1 MSLTHTGTESS
12 LRFNEPVRS
21 LLRKKGPN
29 VWTIGPDASVYDA
42 VALMADKQVGAL
54 PVVSGGR
61 LSGMISERD
70 YARKI
75 ILHGRNSRETKV
87 REIMV
92 DPVLFVTPQKS
103 VEDCMR
109 LMTDRRV
116 RHLPVVEGDAVV
128 GIISIGDLMN
138 WIMTAQEETI
148 HHLQSY
154 IAGGYPG

>member
-1 MSLTHTGTESS
+1 MSLTHKTESS

-21 LLRKKGPN
+21 LLRKKSPN

-42 VALMADKQVGAL
+42 VALMADKQIGAL
-54 PVVSGGR
+54 PVVYGGR
-61 LSGMISERD
+61 LAGIISERD

-87 REIMV
+87 REIMM
-92 DPVLFVTPQKS
+92 DPVLFVNPQKS
-103 VEDCMR
+103 VEECMR

-116 RHLPVVEGDAVV
+116 RHLPVVEGETVV
-128 GIISIGDLMN
+128 GIISIGDLVN
-138 WIMTAQEETI
+138 WIMTSQEETI

>member
-1 MSLTHTGTESS
+1 MPLTNATDSS
-12 LRFNEPVRS
+12 LRFNEPVLS
-21 LLRKKGPN
+21 LLRKKSSTI
-29 VWTIGPDASVYDA
+29 WTIGPDASVYDA
-42 VALMADKQVGAL
+42 VALMADKRVGAL
-54 PVVSGGR
+54 PVVYAGR
-61 LSGMISERD
+61 LAGIISERD

-109 LMTDRRV
+109 LMTERRV
-116 RHLPVVEGDAVV
+116 RHLPVVEGETVT
-128 GIISIGDLMN
+128 GIISIGDVVN
-138 WIMTAQEETI
+138 WIMTSQEETI
-148 HHLQSY
+148 QHLQSY

>member
-1 MSLTHTGTESS
+1 MPLPHTTDSS
-12 LRFNEPVRS
+12 LRFNEPVQS
-21 LLRKKGPN
+21 LLRKKSPTI
-29 VWTIGPDASVYDA
+29 WTIGPDASVYDA
-42 VALMADKQVGAL
+42 VALMADKRVGAL
-54 PVVSGGR
+54 PVVYAGR
-61 LSGMISERD
+61 LAGIISERD

-109 LMTDRRV
+109 LMTERRV
-116 RHLPVVEGDAVV
+116 RHLPVVEGETVT
-128 GIISIGDLMN
+128 GIISIGDVVN
-138 WIMTAQEETI
+138 WIMTSQEETI
-148 HHLQSY
+148 QHLQSY

>member
-1 MSLTHTGTESS
+1 MPLTHATDSS
-12 LRFNEPVRS
+12 LRFNEPVLS
-21 LLRKKGPN
+21 LLRKKSSTI
-29 VWTIGPDASVYDA
+29 WTIGPDASVYDA
-42 VALMADKQVGAL
+42 VALMADKRVGAL
-54 PVVSGGR
+54 PVVYAGR
-61 LSGMISERD
+61 LAGIISERD

-109 LMTDRRV
+109 LMTERRV
-116 RHLPVVEGDAVV
+116 RHLPVVEGETVT
-128 GIISIGDLMN
+128 GIISIGDVVN
-138 WIMTAQEETI
+138 WIMTSQEETI
-148 HHLQSY
+148 QHLQSY

>member
-1 MSLTHTGTESS
+1 MPLTHTTDSS
-12 LRFNEPVRS
+12 LRFNEPVLS
-21 LLRKKGPN
+21 LLRKKSSTI
-29 VWTIGPDASVYDA
+29 WTIGPDASVYDA
-42 VALMADKQVGAL
+42 VALMADKRVGAL
-54 PVVSGGR
+54 PVVYAGR
-61 LSGMISERD
+61 LAGIISERD

-109 LMTDRRV
+109 LMTERRV
-116 RHLPVVEGDAVV
+116 RHLPVVEGETVT
-128 GIISIGDLMN
+128 GIISIGDVVN
-138 WIMTAQEETI
+138 WIMTSQEETI
-148 HHLQSY
+148 QHLQSY

>member
-1 MSLTHTGTESS
+1 MSLTHSTESS

-21 LLRKKGPN
+21 LLRKKGPKI
-29 VWTIGPDASVYDA
+29 WTIGPDASVYDA

-54 PVVSGGR
+54 PVVYAGR
-61 LSGMISERD
+61 LAGIISERD

-92 DPVLFVTPQKS
+92 DPVMFVSPQKS
-103 VEDCMR
+103 VEECMR

-116 RHLPVVEGDAVV
+116 RHLPVVEGETVV
-128 GIISIGDLMN
+128 GIISIGDLVN

>member
-1 MSLTHTGTESS
+1 MTHTHTTESS
-12 LRFNEPVRS
+12 HRFNEPVRS

-42 VALMADKQVGAL
+42 VALMADKQIGAL
-54 PVVSGGR
+54 PVVFRGSLAGI
-61 LSGMISERD
+61 ISERD

-75 ILHGRNSRETKV
+75 ILMGRNSRETKV

-103 VEDCMR
+103 VEECMR
-109 LMTDRRV
+109 LMTERRV
-116 RHLPVVEGDAVV
+116 RHLPVVEGEAVT
-128 GIISIGDLMN
+128 GIISIGDLVN
-138 WIMTAQEETI
+138 WIMSAQEETI
-148 HHLQSY
+148 HHLQTY

>member
-1 MSLTHTGTESS
+1 MSTTHSAESS
-12 LRFNEPVRS
+12 VQFDEPVRS
-21 LLRKKGPN
+21 LLRKKGQN
-29 VWTIGPDASVYDA
+29 LWTIGPDASVYDA

-54 PVVSGGR
+54 PVIFANR
-61 LSGMISERD
+61 LAGLISERD

-75 ILHGRNSRETKV
+75 ILLGRNSRETRV
-87 REIMV
+87 REIMM

-116 RHLPVVEGDAVV
+116 RHLPVVEGETLI
-128 GIISIGDLMN
+128 GIVSIGDLMN
-138 WIMTAQEETI
+138 WIVSAQEETI
-148 HHLQSY
+148 HHLRSY

>member
-1 MSLTHTGTESS
+1 MSLTHTTESS

-29 VWTIGPDASVYDA
+29 IWTIGPDASVYDA

-54 PVVSGGR
+54 PVVQRGNLAGI
-61 LSGMISERD
+61 ISERD

-103 VEDCMR
+103 IEDCMR
-109 LMTDRRV
+109 LMTDRKV
-116 RHLPVVEGDAVV
+116 RHLPVVEGDMVV
-128 GIISIGDLMN
+128 GIISIGDLVN
-138 WIMTAQEETI
+138 WIMTTQEETI
-148 HHLQSY
+148 HHLRSY

>member
-1 MSLTHTGTESS
+1 MSLTHTTESS
-12 LRFNEPVRS
+12 FRFNEPVRS
-21 LLRKKGPN
+21 LLRKKSPN

-42 VALMADKQVGAL
+42 VALMADKQIGAL
-54 PVVSGGR
+54 PVVYGGR
-61 LSGMISERD
+61 LAGIISERD

-75 ILHGRNSRETKV
+75 ILRGRNSRETKV
-87 REIMV
+87 RDIMV
-92 DPVLFVTPQKS
+92 DPVLFVNPQKS
-103 VEDCMR
+103 VEECMR

-116 RHLPVVEGDAVV
+116 RHLPVVEGEAVV
-128 GIISIGDLMN
+128 GIISIGDLVN

>member
-1 MSLTHTGTESS
+1 MTHTHTTESS
-12 LRFNEPVRS
+12 HRFNEPVRS

-29 VWTIGPDASVYDA
+29 IWTIGPEASVYDA

-54 PVVSGGR
+54 PVVFRGR
-61 LSGMISERD
+61 LAGIISERD

-75 ILHGRNSRETKV
+75 ILMGRNSRETKV
-87 REIMV
+87 RDIMV
-92 DPVLFVTPQKS
+92 DPVLFVNPQKS

-116 RHLPVVEGDAVV
+116 RHLPVVEGETVT
-128 GIISIGDLMN
+128 GIISIGDLVN
-138 WIMTAQEETI
+138 WIMSAQEETI
-148 HHLQSY
+148 QHLQTY

>member
-1 MSLTHTGTESS
+1 MSITHGTESS

-21 LLRKKGPN
+21 LLRKKGTN
-29 VWTIGPDASVYDA
+29 IWTIGPDASVYDA
-42 VALMADKQVGAL
+42 LVLMADKQVGAL
-54 PVVSGGR
+54 PVVQRGR
-61 LSGMISERD
+61 LAGIISERD

-75 ILHGRNSRETKV
+75 ILHGKSSRETKV
-87 REIMV
+87 REIMM

-103 VEDCMR
+103 IEDCMR

-116 RHLPVVEGDAVV
+116 RHLPVVEDEAVV

-138 WIMTAQEETI
+138 WIVTAQEETI
-148 HHLQSY
+148 HHLRTY

>member
-1 MSLTHTGTESS
+1 MSLTHGTESS

-21 LLRKKGPN
+21 LLRKKSPN

-42 VALMADKQVGAL
+42 VALMADKQIGAL
-54 PVVSGGR
+54 PVVYGGR
-61 LSGMISERD
+61 LAGIISERD

-87 REIMV
+87 REIMM
-92 DPVLFVTPQKS
+92 DPVLFVNPQKS
-103 VEDCMR
+103 VEECMR

-116 RHLPVVEGDAVV
+116 RHLPVVEGETVV
-128 GIISIGDLMN
+128 GIISIGDLVN
-138 WIMTAQEETI
+138 WIMTSQEETI